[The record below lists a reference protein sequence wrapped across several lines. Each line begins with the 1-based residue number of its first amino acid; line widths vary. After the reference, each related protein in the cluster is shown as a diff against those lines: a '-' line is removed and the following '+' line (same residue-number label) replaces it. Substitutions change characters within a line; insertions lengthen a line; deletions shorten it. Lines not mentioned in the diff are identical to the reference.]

1 MKTAKKRINDI
12 CVAAMTAALY
22 VVLTLISASVG
33 LSSGVIQ
40 FRVSEALCVLSVF
53 TPAAIPGLTV
63 GCVLSNL
70 LTDGSVY
77 DVIFGSLATLV
88 GAAGV
93 YLLRRLPYLA
103 PLPYVAANVIVI
115 PFVLSSVYGSE
126 HSISFF
132 FLTVG
137 VGEIVC
143 AWAGGIIL
151 YLVLKKTPLPEL
163 LTGGKRFPR
172 E

>member
-1 MKTAKKRINDI
+1 MKTDKKRIYDI
-12 CVAAMTAALY
+12 CAAAMTASLY
-22 VVLTLISASVG
+22 VVLTMISAAAG

-40 FRVSEALCVLSVF
+40 FRISEALCILSVF

-63 GCVLSNL
+63 GCALSNL

-77 DVIFGSLATLV
+77 DVIFGSLATLA

-93 YLLRRLPYLA
+93 YLLRRLPCLA
-103 PLPYVAANVIVI
+103 PLPYVAANVLVI
-115 PFVLSSVYGSE
+115 PFVLAAVYGSE
-126 HSISFF
+126 QSISFF

-137 VGEIVC
+137 LGEIVC

-163 LTGGKRFPR
+163 LTGGKRVPR